1 MPPTRAGLAALAVLG
16 IAAVAAAPAGAKGG
30 GCTGTTMCG
39 NGTLT
44 WSPEV
49 VWPPNH
55 KLVTVNLAWNE
66 SSSDDDGDTNTLTV
80 DNITS
85 VGVDDKGA
93 GQPSSKQ
100 GPDYTG
106 VGNSGSA
113 SDGQP
118 AETSVQVRA
127 ERSGTDKAGRTY
139 KIDVT
144 CHSPDDPMD
153 GTASAIV
160 TVPHDMG
167 NHNGSSGASSKTSR
181 SRSKTSSTSTSA
193 PAAAPALTVTRLGA
207 VTSVL

>member
-1 MPPTRAGLAALAVLG
+1 MPLTRAGIAVLAALG
-16 IAAVAAAPAGAKGG
+16 IAAVAAIPAGAKGG
-30 GCTGTTMCG
+30 GGTGSTTCG

-44 WSPEV
+44 WSPAV
-49 VWPPNH
+49 IWPPNH
-55 KLVTVNLAWNE
+55 KLVTVTLAWNE
-66 SSSDDDGDTNTLTV
+66 NSSDNDGDTNTLTV

-85 VGVDDKGA
+85 MGVDDRGA

-113 SDGQP
+113 ADGSP
-118 AETSVQVRA
+118 AQTTVQVRA

-144 CHSPDDPMD
+144 CHSADDPMD
-153 GTASAIV
+153 GSASAIV

-167 NHNGSSGASSKTSR
+167 NHNGSSTSSKP
-181 SRSKTSSTSTSA
+181 KAKPKSSTSTGA
-193 PAAAPALTVTRLGA
+193 PAVTPTLTVTRLGA